1 MMTTTRIT
9 LITGADQGI
18 GYATA
23 QALCAADQTVLV
35 GARDQQRGEAAV
47 AKLGPNAHFIQ
58 LDVTKEDQVAQA
70 AAKINTTFGHLD
82 TLINNAG
89 VALDAHQAADTLP
102 LSTIRA
108 DFEVNFFALV
118 SVTQA
123 MIPLLRASQH
133 GKLINVSSN
142 MGSLGLASDPA
153 SPFYHASSLGYQ
165 SSKAAVN
172 MATINFAKA
181 LAGDDIGVYAVN
193 PGWTATGFGG
203 RDVNSPAPSGMQSIE
218 TGAAQIVHLATT
230 DDTPTMSFTEN
241 AGSLPW

>member
-1 MMTTTRIT
+1 MTNTRIT
-9 LITGADQGI
+9 LITGADKGI
-18 GYATA
+18 GFATA
-23 QALCAADQTVLV
+23 HALCQAGQQVLV
-35 GARDQQRGEAAV
+35 GARNQQRGEAAV
-47 AKLGPNAHFIQ
+47 AKLGVNAHFIQ
-58 LDVTKEDQVAQA
+58 LDVTKEDEVAQA
-70 AAKINTTFGHLD
+70 AATIKTTYGHLD

-108 DFEVNFFALV
+108 DFEVNFFGLV

-123 MIPLLRASQH
+123 MIPLLRASLH

-181 LAGDDIGVYAVN
+181 LADADIGVYAVN
-193 PGWTATGFGG
+193 PGWTATEFGG
-203 RDVNSPAPSGMQSIE
+203 RDANSAAPAGMQSIE
-218 TGAAQIVHLATT
+218 AGAAQIIHLATT
-230 DDTPTMSFTEN
+230 DDTPSMSFTEN
-241 AGSLPW
+241 AGPLPW